1 MSIAMLINAVEEA
14 KALKLCVELI
24 DQPGGDLLVQIYPQ
38 KDYSGAYSWCYS
50 DTFGQVDIKA
60 ITSFINRAILEQT
73 IEINGM
79 LKTPW
84 HIY

>member
-1 MSIAMLINAVEEA
+1 MSIAMLINTVEEA
-14 KALKLCVELI
+14 KALKLRVELI
-24 DQPGGDLLVQIYPQ
+24 DQPGGDLLVQIYPP
-38 KDYSGAYSWCYS
+38 KDDSGAYDWCYS
-50 DTFGQVDIKA
+50 DTFEQVDIKA

-73 IEINGM
+73 IELNGM